1 MADLL
6 RPTDL
11 AKIRSDV
18 ETAKTRDDK
27 RRAKQQEE
35 EQKSLHDAFMEREIH
50 PEVKDRLNAAVRRA
64 AEQGPMSFRCSPF
77 RPATAMTAA
86 AESTTANQIGQARS
100 KVSRRGPTCSTTR
113 N

>member
-6 RPTDL
+6 RPNDL

-35 EQKSLHDAFMEREIH
+35 EQKSLHDAFMEREVH
-50 PEVKDRLNAAVRRA
+50 TEVKDRLNAAVRRA
-64 AEQGPMSFRCSPF
+64 AEQAP
-77 RPATAMTAA
+77 
-86 AESTTANQIGQARS
+86 
-100 KVSRRGPTCSTTR
+100 
-113 N
+113 